1 MEGSICAAESAPRER
16 PMEQSE
22 SLSPAEESTSVM
34 EDINR
39 WDLVWW
45 TRDQGVGGAF
55 GSGREGTRAA
65 KEGAARARAGRERRG
80 RPRV

>member
-1 MEGSICAAESAPRER
+1 VHVDRGVGARHGGSICAAELAPRES

-22 SLSPAEESTSVM
+22 SLSPAEESTEVM

-45 TRDQGVGGAF
+45 TRDQGVGGA
-55 GSGREGTRAA
+55 
-65 KEGAARARAGRERRG
+65 
-80 RPRV
+80 

>member
-1 MEGSICAAESAPRER
+1 
-16 PMEQSE
+16 MEQSE

-45 TRDQGVGGAF
+45 TRDQGVGGALAAE
-55 GSGREGTRAA
+55 GRAHARLGRGRCVLGQGGRE
-65 KEGAARARAGRERRG
+65 EAGLGFRLYTM
-80 RPRV
+80 